1 MPVDKKPAS
10 ATIKD
15 VARKAG
21 VAPSTVS
28 RALNKPGRASAET
41 VAQVRAAA
49 GELGYIPYRAAGSL
63 VSKRFKTIGAIV
75 PTIDNA
81 IFAQA
86 LHALQRQL
94 NSHGYSLLLASTH
107 YDPEGEVSALQSLIE
122 HGVDA
127 IVMVGEAHHPGVTH
141 LLERKQVPF
150 VNTWVY
156 NPDSPNACI
165 GFDNRA
171 AMKRMANYLLDL
183 GHRDFAMISGITQH
197 NDRASQRVAGL
208 RDALEARGLE
218 LQQNRIV
225 EQPYTIAA
233 GRMALRTLLAQR
245 DPPTAVVCGNDI
257 LAFGA
262 IYECAA
268 MKVRVPQSLSI
279 SGFDDFELSSHIVPS
294 LTTIRVPAIEIG
306 VSAANYLVAHLSDKS
321 PLNHIELEAE
331 LIVRGSTVPPSAR

>member
-1 MPVDKKPAS
+1 MNKKLPS

-15 VARKAG
+15 VARKLG
-21 VAPSTVS
+21 LAPSTVS

-63 VSKRFKTIGAIV
+63 VSKRSRTIGAIV

-107 YDPEGEVSALQSLIE
+107 YDPESEVSALQSLLE

-127 IVMVGEAHHPGVTH
+127 IVMVGEVHHERVTH
-141 LLERKQVPF
+141 LLERTQIPF
-150 VNTWVY
+150 VNTWIY
-156 NPDSPNACI
+156 NVDSLSACI

-171 AMKRMANYLLDL
+171 AMRRMANYLLDL
-183 GHRDFAMISGITQH
+183 GHRDFAMIAGVTQH
-197 NDRASQRVAGL
+197 NDRAAQRLAGL
-208 RDALEARGLE
+208 RDALQARGLE
-218 LQQNRIV
+218 LQPHRIV

-233 GRMALRTLLAQR
+233 GRMALRTLLAQP
-245 DPPTAVVCGNDI
+245 DPPTIVVCGNDI

-262 IYECAA
+262 IYEAAA
-268 MKVRVPQSLSI
+268 MKVNVPQSLSI

-294 LTTIRVPAIEIG
+294 LTTIRVPATDIG
-306 VSAANYLVAHLSDKS
+306 ISAANYLVALLSDKN
-321 PLNHIELEAE
+321 PPNHIELEAE
-331 LIVRGSTVPPSAR
+331 LIVRGSTVPPPPR